1 MIREER
7 RKKRKRKR
15 IAITF
20 LVLVLLLAGAALVV
34 VKVFTVEQVEVQGNQ
49 LYDSKQIEKWVLNDK
64 YSWNSLYVYLKY
76 RFRKPEEIPFIDTME
91 VGLKV
96 PHTITIEVYEK
107 GLLGYL
113 YIDSLGQNVYFD
125 KDGFVV
131 ETSTDV
137 IEGIPKITGLTC
149 KQVVLYEKLDL
160 AKKKSL
166 KTLLSVTQTLKKY
179 SLVPQSIDYG
189 DGGNLTLSYGA
200 VTVSLGTV
208 DNLNEKVKRLE
219 KIMPELDG
227 LTGTLHLE
235 EWTEETTD
243 INFEKTG

>member
-243 INFEKTG
+243 ITFEKTG

>member
-20 LVLVLLLAGAALVV
+20 LVLVLFLAGAALVV

-243 INFEKTG
+243 ITFEKTG

>member
-7 RKKRKRKR
+7 KKKRKRKR
-15 IAITF
+15 IAIT
-20 LVLVLLLAGAALVV
+20 LLVLLLLFGAAALIV
-34 VKVFTVEQVEVQGNQ
+34 VKVFTVQQVEVTGNQ
-49 LYDSKQIEKWVLNDK
+49 LYDSKQIETWVLNDE

-76 RFRKPEEIPFIDTME
+76 RFLDTEEVPFIDTME
-91 VGLKV
+91 VGIKV

-113 YIDSLGQNVYFD
+113 YMDSLGQNVYFD

-137 IEGIPKITGLTC
+137 IDGIPKITGLTC

-160 AKKKSL
+160 ENKKSL

-200 VTVSLGTV
+200 ITVNLGTV

-219 KIMPELDG
+219 KIMPKLEG
-227 LTGTLHLE
+227 LAGTLHLE
-235 EWTEETTD
+235 EWSEETTD
-243 INFEKTG
+243 ITFKKIE

>member
-20 LVLVLLLAGAALVV
+20 LVLVLFLAGAALVV

-189 DGGNLTLSYGA
+189 DGGNLT
-200 VTVSLGTV
+200 
-208 DNLNEKVKRLE
+208 
-219 KIMPELDG
+219 
-227 LTGTLHLE
+227 
-235 EWTEETTD
+235 
-243 INFEKTG
+243 

>member
-20 LVLVLLLAGAALVV
+20 LVLVLLLASAALVV

-243 INFEKTG
+243 ITFEKTG